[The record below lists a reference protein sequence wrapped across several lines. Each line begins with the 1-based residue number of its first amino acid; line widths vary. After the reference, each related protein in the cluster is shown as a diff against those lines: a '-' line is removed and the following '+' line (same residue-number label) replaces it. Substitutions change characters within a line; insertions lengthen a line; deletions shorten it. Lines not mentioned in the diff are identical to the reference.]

1 MAQGPPD
8 SGNQPDRPDQ
18 RPTEPQ
24 AGPAPPP
31 PPPPSY
37 GQPGGPQQ
45 PPGYGP
51 GAQEPQPYAQQY
63 GYGQQPGYGYPPGPQ
78 TEGLATAALVIA
90 IAGFFICPP
99 VGAIVALVLASN
111 AKQRIEASGGR
122 LSGLEQ
128 ARAARIIAII
138 ELVLTAILV
147 LVLAIGALGL
157 VINHSSGQDEQVPV
171 PPSVSAPRWM
181 NPGSSRSWATPA
193 SSAGSLSTSGRSA
206 VTS

>member
-8 SGNQPDRPDQ
+8 SGNQHDQPDQ
-18 RPTEPQ
+18 RPIEPQ
-24 AGPAPPP
+24 GDPAPPP

-99 VGAIVALVLASN
+99 VGAIVALVLANN
-111 AKQRIEASGGR
+111 AKQRIEASSGR

-138 ELVLTAILV
+138 ELVLTAIVLLV
-147 LVLAIGALGL
+147 GIIVGAIA
-157 VINHSSGQDEQVPV
+157 ITTSGGHDEQVEV
-171 PPSVSAPRWM
+171 PTTVSAPRSM
-181 NPGSSRSWATPA
+181 DAGSSSSWATAA
-193 SSAGSLSTSGRSA
+193 SSVGSLSTSA
-206 VTS
+206 